1 MNLPEYLP
9 ISEYL
14 RLPVE
19 DRLKR
24 TLPLSKNEEDRAFEL
39 RERLLFI
46 DIHNHVVQQSYP
58 RFSKERIL
66 ESGLNCLFESIS
78 GHQDYNKTVQNLGSV
93 FSVIDENKNLTHR
106 VFSAEDIV
114 RAKQERKVAFVCDME
129 VQAVGAILDNVNL
142 FHGLGIRSMGLTG
155 NTRNFIGDGFDEKTN
170 IGLNYFG
177 LQVVDRMNRLG
188 IMISLAHTG
197 LQTSYDTIEYSRDPV
212 MLSHNATSLTYYN
225 TSRPDE
231 LLKACAEKGG
241 VIGLPTLANALPNM
255 NKPLEERKR
264 TGIWDVLDNVDH
276 AVKVAGI
283 DHVCIGSDN
292 AAGVSTATPQRP
304 TDVDKTLPAEGC
316 VWYGPRPM
324 TPISEHALL
333 PTWKTKDPNWP
344 YAVYTEGLNGISE
357 WQNIT
362 RGLISRGYTDQEI
375 AKIVGENALGFV
387 KRVIG

>member
-1 MNLPEYLP
+1 MSLPQYLP
-9 ISEYL
+9 INDYL
-14 RLPVE
+14 KLPLE

-24 TLPLSKNEEDRAFEL
+24 TLPLSKNEEDRASEL
-39 RERLLFI
+39 REKLLFI

-58 RFSKERIL
+58 RFPKERIR
-66 ESGLNCLFESIS
+66 ESGLNCLFESVS
-78 GHQDYNKTVQNLGSV
+78 GHQDYNKTIQNLGTT
-93 FSVIDENKNLTHR
+93 FSVIDENKDLSRR
-106 VFSAEDIV
+106 VFCADDIV
-114 RAKQERKVAFVCDME
+114 RAKQDGKTAFVCDME

-142 FHGLGIRSMGLTG
+142 FHGLGVRGMGLTG
-155 NTRNFIGDGFDEKTN
+155 NTKNFIGDGFEEKTN

-188 IMISLAHTG
+188 MMISLAHAG
-197 LQTSYDTIEYSRDPV
+197 LQTSYDTIQYSRDPV
-212 MLSHNATSLTYYN
+212 MLSHNATSVSYYN

-241 VIGLPTLANALPNM
+241 IIGLPTLANTLPNM
-255 NKPLEERKR
+255 KKTIEERR
-264 TGIWDVLDNVDH
+264 RVGIWDVLEHVDH
-276 AVKVAGI
+276 AVEVAGI
-283 DHVCIGSDN
+283 DHICIGSDN
-292 AAGVSTATPQRP
+292 ATGVTAAATQRP
-304 TDVDKTLPAEGC
+304 MEVDRTLPAEGR

-333 PTWKTKDPNWP
+333 PTWKATDPNWP

-362 RGLISRGYTDQEI
+362 RGLISRGYSDQEI
-375 AKIVGENALGFV
+375 AKIVGENALAFV